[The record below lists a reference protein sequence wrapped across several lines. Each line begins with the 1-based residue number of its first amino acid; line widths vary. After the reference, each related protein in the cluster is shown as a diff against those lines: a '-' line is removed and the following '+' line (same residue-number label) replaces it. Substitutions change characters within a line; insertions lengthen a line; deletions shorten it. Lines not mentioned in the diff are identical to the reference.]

1 MKIPILQV
9 ALVACFFPFS
19 NLFSFYYPDENVR
32 VHYRYQDTITTKVIF
47 NVSQTVKNMSEVFI
61 DVWDK
66 LRTPFNITYPQTID
80 ATDSIFLQAGDFF
93 MLTSTISDIQTK
105 HSNLLKTLNA
115 PPLNVSA
122 YKNISIELDSAVLT
136 QIIKNIKISQARL
149 EIMMK
154 ESVTIDKLKNN
165 KENLSKF
172 LSIFEDLNT
181 DAVHVMD
188 TLNDFYSAIQL
199 TYHKVKTNYIQ
210 EYLLPSNE
218 SEKIDLNYE
227 ILRSYLEN
235 DNLICLIEQH
245 MLKNPIHYIQFYPIP
260 YNNLSI
266 EHNYILNQNTS
277 KIEQLFT
284 HTQLEKGEDT
294 INEQCLSLLNINF
307 LTKKNIS
314 NIIEQ
319 CHFIQ
324 NHELFQET
332 QKGLF
337 IFNIS
342 QTDLIQ
348 INKQFKNETNIT
360 LSIENVPFY
369 IEFNGSIKLNTPF
382 YGNTS
387 FTKHHK
393 TKYTFSNLTNE
404 EKLSII
410 STQNIYNRM
419 IYDFANLDQLF
430 IDNYLLLL
438 IASTITLTYILLFA
452 LLKCTLNICKKKEH
466 KALDRLMRSRANRHK
481 NKRVQKTYKLSH
493 Y

>member
-165 KENLSKF
+165 KEKLSKF

-218 SEKIDLNYE
+218 SEKIDLNY
-227 ILRSYLEN
+227 
-235 DNLICLIEQH
+235 
-245 MLKNPIHYIQFYPIP
+245 
-260 YNNLSI
+260 
-266 EHNYILNQNTS
+266 
-277 KIEQLFT
+277 
-284 HTQLEKGEDT
+284 
-294 INEQCLSLLNINF
+294 
-307 LTKKNIS
+307 
-314 NIIEQ
+314 
-319 CHFIQ
+319 
-324 NHELFQET
+324 
-332 QKGLF
+332 
-337 IFNIS
+337 
-342 QTDLIQ
+342 
-348 INKQFKNETNIT
+348 
-360 LSIENVPFY
+360 
-369 IEFNGSIKLNTPF
+369 
-382 YGNTS
+382 
-387 FTKHHK
+387 
-393 TKYTFSNLTNE
+393 
-404 EKLSII
+404 
-410 STQNIYNRM
+410 
-419 IYDFANLDQLF
+419 
-430 IDNYLLLL
+430 
-438 IASTITLTYILLFA
+438 
-452 LLKCTLNICKKKEH
+452 
-466 KALDRLMRSRANRHK
+466 
-481 NKRVQKTYKLSH
+481 
-493 Y
+493 